1 MRYSQYLAQTN
12 VRHKTVSYNLL
23 TPKPVEGDPDALKP
37 KKIEMTLK
45 SAGNLLGPYSYVRI
59 MDQIK
64 AVVPLAVYLIL
75 FQVLVL
81 RQPIDQAVSLCIGLA
96 AVMVGLAVF
105 MEGLSTGLMPFG
117 KIIGDNLPKKAS
129 MTVVYIIIGILGVGV
144 TFAEPAIGA
153 LQAFGASVDV
163 RKAPYLFELLL
174 PY

>member
-105 MEGLSTGLMPFG
+105 MEVSALGSCLLERLLE
-117 KIIGDNLPKKAS
+117 IIFPKR
-129 MTVVYIIIGILGVGV
+129 L
-144 TFAEPAIGA
+144 
-153 LQAFGASVDV
+153 
-163 RKAPYLFELLL
+163 R
-174 PY
+174 

>member
-23 TPKPVEGDPDALKP
+23 TPKPVEGDPDSLKP

-81 RQPIDQAVSLCIGLA
+81 RQPIDQAVSLCIGA
-96 AVMVGLAVF
+96 GSCHGRTSCF
-105 MEGLSTGLMPFG
+105 YGRSQHWTH
-117 KIIGDNLPKKAS
+117 
-129 MTVVYIIIGILGVGV
+129 
-144 TFAEPAIGA
+144 
-153 LQAFGASVDV
+153 AFWEDYW
-163 RKAPYLFELLL
+163 R
-174 PY
+174 

>member
-105 MEGLSTGLMPFG
+105 MECLSTGLM
-117 KIIGDNLPKKAS
+117 
-129 MTVVYIIIGILGVGV
+129 
-144 TFAEPAIGA
+144 
-153 LQAFGASVDV
+153 
-163 RKAPYLFELLL
+163 LFF
-174 PY
+174 